1 VQLLARAGYRQIR
14 IGIES
19 TSEAVGKSIHKT
31 MHVEKVERLLGWLRE
46 AGIGAYGTFQV
57 GAPGSTEET
66 DRATLLD
73 LARWQQTG
81 LMQKWQVSTSTPQ
94 PGTPFYAQAKREGW
108 LLTEDISRYDGWQPV
123 VSYPHY
129 PAERIFAMR
138 RVA

>member
-1 VQLLARAGYRQIR
+1 MAQTNAALQLARLLAEEGAQQARTRALVD
-14 IGIES
+14 
-19 TSEAVGKSIHKT
+19 A
-31 MHVEKVERLLGWLRE
+31 
-46 AGIGAYGTFQV
+46 
-57 GAPGSTEET
+57 
-66 DRATLLD
+66 LD